1 MYKVKKNIVRIH
13 GNNCFV
19 KLQQEKFCSWLILV
33 ATIHPHS
40 KFGNSVPLKFVE
52 ENGVIPNTRI
62 LLGAFA
68 QYVE

>member
-1 MYKVKKNIVRIH
+1 MYKEKKNIVRIH
-13 GNNCFV
+13 ENNFFV
-19 KLQQEKFCSWLILV
+19 KLQQEIFCSWLVLV

-40 KFGNSVPLKFVE
+40 KFGNSVPLKVVD

-62 LLGAFA
+62 LLGAFT